1 MGSRLKSKRG
11 FTPLEKDISKI
22 NIGNHHINKFPL
34 ETLFKPFKGRN
45 SLRGFTLLEV
55 IIGIVVLGYAMIVVA
70 NLFGSITLSVR
81 ASEFG
86 TLASNFA
93 RAKMEDLKNR
103 DYDSLP
109 EGVWTPDTWAVDTM
123 QSLTQRGVLVFTRSI
138 KVSYMQTVGGVLT
151 TSATDEGLKKV
162 EIKVSWE
169 ERARVREIIYT
180 SLVSRS
186 I

>member
-1 MGSRLKSKRG
+1 MKTCLNNKR
-11 FTPLEKDISKI
+11 T
-22 NIGNHHINKFPL
+22 IGKRVSA
-34 ETLFKPFKGRN
+34 G
-45 SLRGFTLLEV
+45 GFTLVEV
-55 IIGIVVLGYAMIVVA
+55 IIGIVILGYAMIVVA
-70 NLFGSITLSVR
+70 NLFGSITLSAK
-81 ASEFG
+81 ASEFE

-109 EGVWTPDTWAVDTM
+109 EGAWTPDVWTVDAQQT
-123 QSLTQRGVLVFTRSI
+123 LTQQGVLVFTRNVKI
-138 KVSYMQTVGGVLT
+138 SYMQTVGGVLT

-162 EIKVSWE
+162 DVQVTWD
-169 ERARVREIIYT
+169 ERGKVREIVFT